1 MFEAAVGASANA
13 ILMVKT
19 KSASVAVLD
28 ERKATADGMAKERV
42 SLKKM
47 GEKLEKASKYCS
59 NRTLRWATERTHA
72 EQAGVN
78 SRAMK
83 AVDPEDH

>member
-1 MFEAAVGASANA
+1 MQR
-13 ILMVKT
+13 T
-19 KSASVAVLD
+19 KN
-28 ERKATADGMAKERV
+28 
-42 SLKKM
+42 KKM

-59 NRTLRWATERTHA
+59 NRTLRRATERTHA
-72 EQAGVN
+72 EQAVVN